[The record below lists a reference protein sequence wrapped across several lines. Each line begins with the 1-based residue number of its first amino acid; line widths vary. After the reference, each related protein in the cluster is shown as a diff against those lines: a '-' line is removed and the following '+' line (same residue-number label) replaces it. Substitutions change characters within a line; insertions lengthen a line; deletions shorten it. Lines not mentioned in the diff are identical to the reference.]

1 MGKHYLLES
10 VTEDTFDLW
19 AIRSSLAPYQVAFAL
34 NKYYQT
40 GFRRHRNPVLLETK
54 KASFERFH
62 WEVPNKDIHLELVSN
77 RYSYQEKSQASFS
90 LFDIP
95 QTKEVYLAP
104 KLNTVDYF
112 ILQYGHANLSN
123 FSEEKIRSA
132 PFEMVYKV
140 ALDEQPT
147 ELNLIFD

>member
-10 VTEDTFDLW
+10 VAEDNFDLW
-19 AIRSSLAPYQVAFAL
+19 AIHTSLAPYQVAFTL
-34 NKYYQT
+34 NKYFQT
-40 GFRRHRNPVLLETK
+40 SFRRHRKAVLLGPK
-54 KASFERFH
+54 KATFERYN
-62 WEVPNKDIHLELVSN
+62 WEVPCKGIHMELVSN
-77 RYSYQEKSQASFS
+77 RYSYEEKSQAGFS

-95 QTKEVYLAP
+95 KTKEVYLAP

-112 ILQYGHANLSN
+112 ILQYGSSLSI
-123 FSEEKIRSA
+123 FSEDTIRSA
-132 PFEMVYKV
+132 PFEMAYKV

>member
-10 VTEDTFDLW
+10 VTKDTFDLW
-19 AIRSSLAPYQVAFAL
+19 AIHTNLVPYQVAFTL
-34 NKYYQT
+34 NKYFQT
-40 GFRRHRNPVLLETK
+40 SFRRHRKAVLFGPKNAT
-54 KASFERFH
+54 FERFH
-62 WEVPNKDIHLELVSN
+62 WEVSSKGIHMELVSN
-77 RYSYQEKSQASFS
+77 RYSYEEKSQAGFS

-95 QTKEVYLAP
+95 KTKEVYLAP

-123 FSEEKIRSA
+123 LSEEKIRSA

-140 ALDEQPT
+140 ALDEQPS